1 VDLSYLPL
9 LGIVPFI
16 AVIGL
21 IAAAYTRADRSR
33 WSAEMKA
40 FLGLLILSIA
50 AIALAIVTASPPRP
64 G

>member
-1 VDLSYLPL
+1 MDLSYLPVL
-9 LGIVPFI
+9 AVVPFI

-21 IAAAYTRADRSR
+21 IAAAYTRSDRSR

-50 AIALAIVTASPPRP
+50 AIVLAVVTAPPPRP